1 MSEILVRALTGAAF
15 VATVVMATWYS
26 FYTFFAL
33 LFFTSIMG
41 LNEFLVMNKDR
52 ISPRYRIPLLFLSGF
67 LFFLLAYSFVF
78 LRAAADAHTILFI
91 ISAVL
96 ALMAVVMVVSLFISD
111 RRSDHV
117 FGVIPQGLLYSTLFL
132 SSWTL
137 LYGSDLF
144 GPWDEFYPLFL
155 GTLILVWANDTFA
168 YLSGRA
174 FGQRKLLE
182 RISPK
187 KTWEG
192 TIGGALLCVAAG
204 YILSF
209 FFTQL
214 SAIQWMGLALIV
226 APAATLGDLVE
237 SRMKRRAGVK
247 DSGNILPGH
256 GGILDRFDATIIVSP
271 IAVTYLFFVLGIK

>member
-15 VATVVMATWYS
+15 VATVVLAAWHS

-33 LFFTSIMG
+33 LFFASLMG
-41 LNEFLVMNKDR
+41 LNEFLLMNKDR
-52 ISPRYRIPLLFLSGF
+52 IAPRFRIPLLFLSGF
-67 LFFLLAYSFVF
+67 LFFLFAYSFVF
-78 LRAAADAHTILFI
+78 LREADTRVVLFS

-96 ALMAVVMVVSLFISD
+96 ALAALVMIVSLFISD
-111 RRSDHV
+111 RRSDTI
-117 FGVIPQGLLYSTLFL
+117 FGVIPQGMLYSTLFL

-174 FGQRKLLE
+174 FGRRKLLE

-192 TIGGALLCVAAG
+192 TIGGALLCVASA

-209 FFTQL
+209 FFPQL
-214 SAIQWMGLALIV
+214 SALHWMGLALIV

-247 DSGNILPGH
+247 DSGNVLPGH

-271 IAVTYLFFVLGIK
+271 IAVTYLFIVLGNK